1 LIVDVAQSLPGWV
14 SGDLWLGFLVA
25 LALTSL
31 SGMVT
36 RYVSNPSRNPT
47 PFILGLAGA
56 TVIGSTIYHLL
67 GGPGFRPVRPY
78 APYGY
83 YGYLIGSL
91 TGLFLLAVVSA
102 LRPGR

>member
-1 LIVDVAQSLPGWV
+1 MIVDVAQGLPGWV
-14 SGDLWLGFLVA
+14 SGDLWRGFLVA

-36 RYVSNPSRNPT
+36 RYVSKPNRKPT
-47 PFILGLAGA
+47 PFIIGLTGA
-56 TVIGSTIYHLL
+56 TIIGSTIYNLL

-78 APYGY
+78 APYGC
-83 YGYLIGSL
+83 YGYLIGCM
-91 TGLFLLAVVSA
+91 TGLLLLAVVSA